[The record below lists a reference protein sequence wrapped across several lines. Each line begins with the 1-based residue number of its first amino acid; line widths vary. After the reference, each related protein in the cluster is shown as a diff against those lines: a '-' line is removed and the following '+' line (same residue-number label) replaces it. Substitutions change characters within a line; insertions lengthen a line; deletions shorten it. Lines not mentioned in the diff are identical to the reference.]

1 MGWFSLATGI
11 TIDKVALLDQET
23 RNYIGKKLL
32 ELTLMELFVFRFMQA
47 CYSALGL
54 YMCMCNILKA
64 IVDLLTVVSAIREL
78 WSKHMKF
85 EVYLMNFSLVM

>member
-1 MGWFSLATGI
+1 M
-11 TIDKVALLDQET
+11 ALLDQET